1 MVRVSHAFLLWLA
14 AAIWLLGAIA
24 CGQLSSQ
31 LLSAA
36 AVAVNKTSLYIAL
49 SVSVIVGLLLGATI
63 FRRLAMSN
71 IDRIDALNAPR
82 IWEAYRLRF
91 YVLLVLFDGGSVLL
105 TEYLAKS
112 ATSRLAVGSVDLA
125 ICVALS
131 VSLPW
136 YVYRFFTDFG
146 SRNTT
151 LKDALLTQEG
161 AEEEEGAKSRV
172 PFS

>member
-1 MVRVSHAFLLWLA
+1 MHVSHSFLLWLA

-24 CGQLSSQ
+24 CGQLSST
-31 LLSAA
+31 LLTGL
-36 AVAVNKTSLYIAL
+36 AVNKTSLYITL
-49 SVSVIVGLLLGATI
+49 SVAVIVGLLLGGTL
-63 FRRLAMSN
+63 FRRLALAN

-91 YVLLVLFDGGSVLL
+91 YAFLVCFDGGSVLL
-105 TEYLAKS
+105 TRYLVKDE
-112 ATSRLAVGSVDLA
+112 TSKLVVGGIDLA

-136 YVYRFFTDFG
+136 YVFRYFHDFG
-146 SRNTT
+146 SRNAA
-151 LKDALLTQEG
+151 LKDALLLQEG
-161 AEEEEGAKSRV
+161 GEEEAAGNRI

>member
-1 MVRVSHAFLLWLA
+1 MSHAFLLWLA

-36 AVAVNKTSLYIAL
+36 AVAVNKTSLYVAL
-49 SVSVIVGLLLGATI
+49 SVSVIVGLLLGATL

-105 TEYLAKS
+105 TDYLAKS

-131 VSLPW
+131 VSFPW

-146 SRNTT
+146 SRNTA